1 VGEEVQRLNVSLVPL
16 NDPHDTQAIVVETP
30 LGPWRPELDTRGLLL
45 FAGAE
50 MFVSRFSLVPVGAE
64 DMLVVEA
71 AMPFASVSFPVFDR
85 MIREVASVAMHVL
98 GVSAA

>member
-1 VGEEVQRLNVSLVPL
+1 MQRLNVSLVPF
-16 NDPHDTQAIVVETP
+16 NDPHDTQAIVVEAP
-30 LGPWRPELDTRGLLL
+30 LGAWVPELDTRGLLL

-50 MFVSRFSLVPVGAE
+50 MFVSRFSLVPVGAD

-85 MIREVASVAMHVL
+85 MVREVASVAMHVL
-98 GVSAA
+98 GLTSSGE